1 MKTSGRINYKPTVRI
16 IWCSGIHFAAG
27 SGVVKAGGGQMFLAL
42 LHDHGYHL
50 VLFAMDCLFVLSL

>member
-1 MKTSGRINYKPTVRI
+1 MKTSGRINYKPTVRVL
-16 IWCSGIHFAAG
+16 WCSGIHFAAD

-42 LHDHGYHL
+42 LHRDGYHL